1 MTCDTWDVVSVPFP
15 FTDSPQTK
23 RRPALVL
30 SSRPFN
36 ERGHVILAMITSAM
50 QPSWPT
56 DTRIEALQAAGLHR
70 PCCVRLK
77 LFTLDTRLLVA
88 ILGRLVEPERAG
100 VTRALMG
107 TLSLTSAPTK

>member
-1 MTCDTWDVVSVPFP
+1 MICDTWDVVSVPFP

-36 ERGHVILAMITSAM
+36 ESGHVILAMITSAM
-50 QPSWPT
+50 QPAWPT
-56 DTRIEALQAAGLHR
+56 DTHIHELQAAGLRR

-88 ILGRLVEPERAG
+88 FLGRLAERERAG

-107 TLSLTSAPTK
+107 TLSLTAAPAK

>member
-1 MTCDTWDVVSVPFP
+1 MTCEAWDVVSVPFP

-30 SSRPFN
+30 SSRAFN
-36 ERGHVILAMITSAM
+36 ESGHAVLAMITSAM
-50 QPSWPT
+50 HPAWST
-56 DTRIEALQAAGLHR
+56 DTPIRELQTAGLHR

-88 ILGRLVEPERAG
+88 TLGRLAEPERAG
-100 VTRALMG
+100 VARALMD
-107 TLSLTSAPTK
+107 TLALSAATP

>member
-15 FTDSPQTK
+15 FTDSSQTK

-36 ERGHVILAMITSAM
+36 ETGHVILAMITSAM
-50 QPSWPT
+50 QPAWPT
-56 DTRIEALQAAGLHR
+56 DTHIRELQAAGLRR

-88 ILGRLVEPERAG
+88 TLGRLAEPERAG
-100 VTRALMG
+100 VTRALMS
-107 TLSLTSAPTK
+107 TLSLTPQTAK